1 MSDHSALYAAAN
13 TGALVVCLYVLDDS
27 VTRPAGAAT
36 RWWLAQSLRAFGAA
50 IAARRA
56 KR

>member
-13 TGALVVCLYVLDDS
+13 TGALVVRLYVLDDS